1 MKKQKNKIVKIGIV
15 GIGGKMGK
23 AIAKLA
29 LQDPNVS
36 IKGGSEQPKHK
47 VLKKDIGD
55 LLGASKINV
64 HVTDNIIK
72 FFNNLDVVIEF
83 GLEEATTRFVKEA
96 SKRNVAFVSGS
107 TGLSNKTLKLLKTH
121 SKKIPIFWSPN
132 MSIGANIL
140 KNLASETTL
149 KISDN
154 FDIDVTDIHH
164 KQKRDIPSG
173 TALSIKESIES
184 SLKKKKIN
192 RKINVSAI
200 RAGDSTG
207 EHSVIFSGNG
217 EKIVIKHV
225 STSRDIFA
233 NGAIEAS
240 KWVHSKK
247 DGFYNMNDF
256 LTSRG

>member
-1 MKKQKNKIVKIGIV
+1 
-15 GIGGKMGK
+15 MGQ

-29 LQDPNVS
+29 LQDSKVS
-36 IKGGSEQPKHK
+36 IKGGSEQKNHK

-55 LLGASKINV
+55 LLGSTKLNV

-83 GLEEATTRFVKEA
+83 GLEEATTKFVKEA

-107 TGLSNKTLKLLKTH
+107 TGLSRRLLKLLKTH

-140 KNLASETTL
+140 KKLASETTL

-164 KQKRDIPSG
+164 KQKRDTPSG

-192 RKINVSAI
+192 
-200 RAGDSTG
+200 
-207 EHSVIFSGNG
+207 
-217 EKIVIKHV
+217 
-225 STSRDIFA
+225 
-233 NGAIEAS
+233 
-240 KWVHSKK
+240 KK
-247 DGFYNMNDF
+247 
-256 LTSRG
+256 